1 MIAAPPDL
9 LVIGGLTVDR
19 FADGSSAPGGSVLHI
34 ARALGPRGLRL
45 AVTTVAGPEPE
56 AQAGLEEIRGLATR
70 LDSSVA
76 SATATFVHRETPEGR
91 RLWLERR
98 GGRIR
103 LESVDSAVA
112 HAILVAPIADE
123 IEEEDLVRLDD
134 AITRAA
140 ILQGFLRSFTS
151 DGEVRPVP
159 LSGLESGLATAL
171 SAFDLL
177 VASRE
182 DLAGEAVE
190 PSDQLSALRR
200 TVGPRP
206 ELVVTDGVRGVWIQG
221 EHLPVPRV
229 VEGVSSVGAGD
240 VFAAFLLAGGWPRPA
255 GAAFLRERAAAAML
269 AVADVLEERRG

>member
-1 MIAAPPDL
+1 M
-9 LVIGGLTVDR
+9 
-19 FADGSSAPGGSVLHI
+19 
-34 ARALGPRGLRL
+34 
-45 AVTTVAGPEPE
+45 
-56 AQAGLEEIRGLATR
+56 
-70 LDSSVA
+70 
-76 SATATFVHRETPEGR
+76 HRETPEGR

-159 LSGLESGLATAL
+159 LSELESGLATAL

-229 VEGVSSVGAGD
+229 VEGVSSVGTGD